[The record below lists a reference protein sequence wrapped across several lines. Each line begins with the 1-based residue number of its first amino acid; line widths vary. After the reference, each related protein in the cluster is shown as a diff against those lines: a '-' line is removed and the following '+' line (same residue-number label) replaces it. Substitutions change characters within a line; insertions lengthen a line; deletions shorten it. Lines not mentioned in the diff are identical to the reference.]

1 MSSCAQE
8 ADSRMIT
15 CSDVRKSYSHS
26 GGIKQVLKGI
36 NFTIDRGERIGL
48 LGRNGAGKSTLIKL
62 IGGVELPTSGKIS
75 RGMSVSWPLGFAG
88 GFQGSL
94 TGYDNARFIAR
105 IYQKNYED
113 IRAFVE
119 DFTEMDRQLK
129 MPVKTYSSGMRARLA
144 FALSLAI
151 EFDCYLIDEIIL
163 VGDQNFQRK
172 CQIEMFDKRQD
183 RAMLIASHSPEFMR
197 EFCNKAII
205 IDNGLAEV
213 HHDIDTA
220 ITLYSNL

>member
-1 MSSCAQE
+1 
-8 ADSRMIT
+8 MIV
-15 CSDVRKSYSHS
+15 CRNLSKSYTHGS
-26 GGIKQVLKGI
+26 GRKDVFKGL
-36 NFTIDRGERIGL
+36 NLTVQRGDRVAL

-62 IGGVELPTSGKIS
+62 IGGVEMPTSGKVE
-75 RGMSVSWPLGFAG
+75 RRMSVSWPLGFSG

-105 IYQKNYED
+105 IYGHNYPEMRD
-113 IRAFVE
+113 FVE
-119 DFTEMDRQLK
+119 DFTELGRQLT

-172 CQIEMFDKRQD
+172 CHYELFEKRSD
-183 RAMLIASHSPEFMR
+183 RAMILASHSVETVR
-197 EFCNKAII
+197 DYCNHAFLINGGVGTAYNDVEQAIVAY
-205 IDNGLAEV
+205 DAL
-213 HHDIDTA
+213 
-220 ITLYSNL
+220 